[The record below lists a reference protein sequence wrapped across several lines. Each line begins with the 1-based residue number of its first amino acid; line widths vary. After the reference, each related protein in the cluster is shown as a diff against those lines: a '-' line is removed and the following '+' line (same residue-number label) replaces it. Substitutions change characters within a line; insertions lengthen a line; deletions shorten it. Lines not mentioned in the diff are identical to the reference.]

1 MKLACVIMATVAL
14 AAAVVAALAA
24 APPRFIDITTRDVDG
39 IAMYGSPHGL
49 RNFTHKISSIRDG
62 APANVANFTL
72 TTHTGTHVDAPGHF
86 NQTLLDEGLDVDSL
100 DLETLN
106 CPCLVVDTPRDK
118 NITVEVMRGLNLL
131 RGTERVLLK
140 TLNTDKKLMNQSEFD
155 WSYTAMTADGA
166 QYLVSNTDI
175 KLIGIDYLSIGVA
188 DQVVPVHLT
197 LLNAKV
203 IIPVEGLNLDGVAP
217 GAYTVHCFPLRLVGL
232 DGSPASSMSTSD
244 LAVLAAGIWTIWKAR
259 NHACWELKV
268 VKPEIVAE
276 WACEVR
282 MARAGGMLH
291 GDTVSMPTHQ
301 RPHQMSRPEITH
313 CFVDAAVFDQD
324 NSTSVAAALLDG
336 TGRLFFLALLIF
348 PVLGVSAGNDC
359 RDDSGADGQHRL
371 EALKYKLIAVAS
383 ILSSGAVGVS
393 IPLVAGR
400 RFPAFTPESNLF
412 VLVKAFAAG
421 VILATG
427 FVHVLPDSFESLGS
441 PCLPEK
447 PWGDFPFPGLVAMLA
462 AIATMMHGHEAG
474 EGEFAPRHLGQAW
487 IARALERVLK
497 HVDEPGGQDHAG
509 SERLHEDKEVTL
521 RREHRKPPPGHQR
534 DRDADRPLERMEA
547 TATSL

>member
-106 CPCLVVDTPRDK
+106 GPCLVVDTPRDK
-118 NITVEVMRGLNLL
+118 NITVEVMRGLNLP

-203 IIPVEGLNLDGVAP
+203 IIPVQGLNLDGVAP

-232 DGSPASSMSTSD
+232 DGSPARCVLETSGVST
-244 LAVLAAGIWTIWKAR
+244 
-259 NHACWELKV
+259 
-268 VKPEIVAE
+268 
-276 WACEVR
+276 
-282 MARAGGMLH
+282 
-291 GDTVSMPTHQ
+291 PTK
-301 RPHQMSRPEITH
+301 
-313 CFVDAAVFDQD
+313 
-324 NSTSVAAALLDG
+324 AAAAPL
-336 TGRLFFLALLIF
+336 LFFLLL
-348 PVLGVSAGNDC
+348 V
-359 RDDSGADGQHRL
+359 
-371 EALKYKLIAVAS
+371 
-383 ILSSGAVGVS
+383 
-393 IPLVAGR
+393 
-400 RFPAFTPESNLF
+400 LF
-412 VLVKAFAAG
+412 VF
-421 VILATG
+421 
-427 FVHVLPDSFESLGS
+427 FF
-441 PCLPEK
+441 
-447 PWGDFPFPGLVAMLA
+447 
-462 AIATMMHGHEAG
+462 
-474 EGEFAPRHLGQAW
+474 
-487 IARALERVLK
+487 
-497 HVDEPGGQDHAG
+497 
-509 SERLHEDKEVTL
+509 
-521 RREHRKPPPGHQR
+521 
-534 DRDADRPLERMEA
+534 
-547 TATSL
+547 